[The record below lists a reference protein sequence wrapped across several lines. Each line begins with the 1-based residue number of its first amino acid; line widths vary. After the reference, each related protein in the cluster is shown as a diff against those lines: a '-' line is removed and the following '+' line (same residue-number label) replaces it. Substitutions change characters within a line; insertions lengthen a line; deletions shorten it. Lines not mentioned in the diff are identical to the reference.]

1 MLTME
6 VEKKN
11 KNLVLRWVLGFLALI
26 ACWVLVS
33 AGMIIILEGSIVQEI
48 SGLIGLLVGIG
59 ALIFIVRS

>member
-6 VEKKN
+6 VEKKK
-11 KNLVLRWVLGFLALI
+11 KNLALRWVFGFLALI

-33 AGMIIILEGSIVQEI
+33 AGMFIILEGSIVQEI
-48 SGLIGLLVGIG
+48 SGLIGLLIGIG